1 MVPSTDQNSVLDKIS
16 LRLMPFLMVLY
27 IISYLDRI
35 NLSYA
40 GLEMNDDLGLSP
52 AAFGFGAGIFFVGY
66 CVFGVPANIALRKIG
81 ARRWISLLMIAWGL
95 VTVSFPLVANEGQ
108 FYVLRF
114 LLGVFEAG
122 FFPGILYYLTRFYSA
137 RAYGG
142 AVAKFMTAI
151 PVAGLLGSLVAFGAL
166 GMGGVAGMAGW
177 KWLFIIT
184 GVPSVLLGAAVYF
197 VLPDSPKEAQWMTQ
211 DEKDTLAALIKTE
224 SGTENAP
231 DQATSSSPNAIKQFL
246 TWHLA
251 VLYFALSLIMYGYQL
266 WLPQLIKADGNSSN
280 SAIALLS
287 AIPALFQGL
296 GMVLIARSSDR
307 RQERTLHMVV
317 SAGIITLGFLASAL
331 IPDNHLKIAALSI
344 TAFGI
349 WGTVGPFW
357 AAARAALPAQTQA
370 TGIAFIN
377 SIGALGG
384 FAGPYFIGVIKSIK
398 GGGFAD
404 CLLVMAAMG
413 VVVALL
419 AVSIKSGRSR

>member
-1 MVPSTDQNSVLDKIS
+1 MVQSADQNRVLDKIS

-66 CVFGVPANIALRKIG
+66 CVFGVPANVALRKIG

-114 LLGVFEAG
+114 LLGAFEAG
-122 FFPGILYYLTRFYSA
+122 FFPGILYYLTRFYPA
-137 RAYGG
+137 QAYGG

-211 DEKDTLAALIKTE
+211 DEKNTLA
-224 SGTENAP
+224 
-231 DQATSSSPNAIKQFL
+231 
-246 TWHLA
+246 
-251 VLYFALSLIMYGYQL
+251 
-266 WLPQLIKADGNSSN
+266 
-280 SAIALLS
+280 
-287 AIPALFQGL
+287 
-296 GMVLIARSSDR
+296 
-307 RQERTLHMVV
+307 
-317 SAGIITLGFLASAL
+317 
-331 IPDNHLKIAALSI
+331 
-344 TAFGI
+344 
-349 WGTVGPFW
+349 
-357 AAARAALPAQTQA
+357 
-370 TGIAFIN
+370 
-377 SIGALGG
+377 
-384 FAGPYFIGVIKSIK
+384 
-398 GGGFAD
+398 
-404 CLLVMAAMG
+404 
-413 VVVALL
+413 
-419 AVSIKSGRSR
+419 